1 MAGGTTDTLNLTLA
15 TGFVDTSGITN
26 TENLNLIVGAGVDI
40 NLGANGTTNGV
51 NAIDA
56 ATTVTITGGNSLST
70 FEIGDSAAASG
81 DNIDAA
87 VDIDASGFN
96 GNIFVEFDS
105 DILTATTDVDAGAL
119 TTDEVLV
126 LENTTMA
133 AAIILPFT
141 GVETVTFD
149 LDTGNNGA
157 EQYTY
162 DVDTATGLTTLA
174 AASGTTGNTLLD
186 IDDYVSTITVQ
197 LGGTISGTIQ
207 EFGNSSEVDIN
218 PLSATGTADVVN
230 VSLLDTDD
238 GTGTIDIDSA
248 GVETINI
255 AVTATGSQDH
265 QISLAGVTATTGSN
279 VAVNLTG
286 GDSTG
291 ELVTIA
297 DMSTTTNVLNAA
309 GFNSNITM
317 TDRGSSTMTITGGD
331 GNDSLR
337 MENANDVITAGAGT
351 DTLVVVQ
358 NAIIGGFLVD
368 LSSSTDQ
375 LGTYNGAAN
384 TSAQTGFENVDLS
397 NITGS
402 NGADI
407 TAQSGSTTS
416 TIMTGTI
423 NADNIT
429 LGTGDDTVTFNLATT
444 NGNDAITGFTVGGTV
459 DDMEVSAVDAN
470 FDATLEVATL
480 SANGITL
487 TNLGGGASA
496 TDVDVVILL
505 DTTNLTSATDAR
517 TEGNGTAGAITDA
530 DGAIYVFYNTTTTDV
545 EMWHNSDES
554 AAGGTMTQI
563 ASLEGLGTADVA
575 NLVFADFI

>member
-1 MAGGTTDTLNLTLA
+1 
-15 TGFVDTSGITN
+15 
-26 TENLNLIVGAGVDI
+26 
-40 NLGANGTTNGV
+40 V